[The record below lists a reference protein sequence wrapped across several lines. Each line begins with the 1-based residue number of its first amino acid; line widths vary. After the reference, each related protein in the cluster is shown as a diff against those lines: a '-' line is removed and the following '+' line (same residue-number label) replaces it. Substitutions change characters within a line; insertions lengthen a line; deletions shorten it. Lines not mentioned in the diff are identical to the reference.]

1 MFQCVGATSVSAPV
15 YHANKNTKNQ
25 NKKKFMK
32 KVEDIFN
39 FQATSDECV
48 KCGKCIPV
56 CTIHQV
62 NADEVTSPRGFID
75 LLGQYQQ
82 GNLELD
88 KTAKDIF
95 ESCFLCTAC
104 TEVCPNSLPTDMVIE
119 EVRAD
124 IAEKFGIAWFKKVIF
139 YLLEHRKVM
148 DFVMKFGFMFKTCAL
163 AEDEKGRGLR
173 ARFSMPMV
181 KKGRLLPSISKVSFL
196 NSHPEEILAPNQEKR
211 NMRVALFIGCLANY
225 NYLGIGESLVEI
237 LKELNIDIFIPKE
250 QLCCGAPAYFT
261 GAVDSVERMTKA
273 NIEYF
278 ESFMEE
284 CDAMLIPEAT
294 CSAMVKH
301 DWQVFFKNHNMP
313 EWEARAKKVAQ
324 KIYMATEWLDNHTE
338 LQELLK
344 TKGFTNKSVTYHDP
358 CHARKVQGIY
368 KEPRNLLAPNYQ
380 MVEMSDPNRCC
391 GFGGVTMQT
400 EKFHFAELAGKP
412 KAEMI
417 KETKAN
423 YVSAECSAC
432 RVQLS
437 EAMNSAE
444 VETIFKNPLEL
455 IAEALKK

>member
-1 MFQCVGATSVSAPV
+1 MSKTL
-15 YHANKNTKNQ
+15 
-25 NKKKFMK
+25 
-32 KVEDIFN
+32 EELFN
-39 FQATSDECV
+39 FQATADDCV

-88 KTAKDIF
+88 KNAKNIF
-95 ESCFLCTAC
+95 ESCFLCTNC
-104 TEVCPNSLPTDMVIE
+104 VDVCPNSLPTDMVIE

-124 IAEKFGIAWFKKVIF
+124 IAKKFGMPLFKRVAF

-148 DFVMKFGFMFKTCAL
+148 DWVMKFGFMFKTCAF
-163 AEDEKGRGLR
+163 ATDEKKGGLL
-173 ARFSMPMV
+173 ARFRMPMV
-181 KKGRLLPSISKVSFL
+181 KKGRLIPSMMKTSFL
-196 NSHPEEILAPNQEKR
+196 NSYPENIPAPKQEEKPL
-211 NMRVALFIGCLANY
+211 RVAIFIGCLANY
-225 NYLGIGESLVEI
+225 NYGGIGESLVEI

-261 GAVDSVERMTKA
+261 GAVESVERMTKA

-278 ESFMEE
+278 ESFMDT

-301 DWQVFFKNHNMP
+301 DWQVFFKNHDMP
-313 EWEARAKKVAQ
+313 EWEVRAKKVAE
-324 KIYMATEWLDNHTE
+324 KIHMATAWLNENTE
-338 LQELLK
+338 LQKLLK
-344 TKGFTNKSVTYHDP
+344 TKGEFDTSVTYHDP
-358 CHARKVQGIY
+358 CHAKKVQGIHQQ
-368 KEPRNLLAPNYQ
+368 PRNLLAPNYPLI
-380 MVEMSDPNRCC
+380 EMSDPDRCC

-400 EKFHFAELAGKP
+400 EKFHFAEAAGKP
-412 KAEMI
+412 KAAMI
-417 KETKAN
+417 KETKAT

-437 EAMNSAE
+437 EAMNNAE
-444 VETIFKNPLEL
+444 VETVFKNPLEL